1 MHPHDR
7 DREVL
12 FRRNA
17 GRCDFGPTGP
27 CLTAPK
33 PDREHRETEH
43 GDDREDRK
51 RDPGKRVVIRDQV
64 DDPDDQSSCSE
75 QEMAQDQGGPDPVT
89 RLLLLLH
96 PAPHQP
102 DRKQHEAAACG
113 DQPGDERSPF
123 HVRLLW
129 VVTASRSPSLY
140 REAVLLSLG
149 IPAHCAA
156 KDREQDATI
165 TVLAPA
171 PAGIAA
177 DLYDGGAFER
187 TREERRPH
195 SAVDRA
201 ELRVCPDKRAQRA
214 GGGRDHRAV
223 TGYLR
228 DGRLIAEVPQSGA
241 NTGKG
246 SPERLCGPASTL
258 ASELSTESDPDL
270 VQALAAPVPGERI
283 DSERDQLLVAAPGE
297 FDGAQLRSH
306 TIGLGRPPRSRPGSS
321 GSPFEGGNQEPRSGE
336 PLESTS
342 CDVSMNLMGGSHLVR
357 CHRQLLCTREQ
368 ERLAKS
374 PIPECVEPM
383 HHFLET
389 W

>member
-1 MHPHDR
+1 MIQTTSPPAASRKWLRIKGGRIRLPASCCCFIPPRISQIESNTKPPPAVISQAMSAAHFMSAP
-7 DREVL
+7 L
-12 FRRNA
+12 GSSRRA
-17 GRCDFGPTGP
+17 
-27 CLTAPK
+27 
-33 PDREHRETEH
+33 E
-43 GDDREDRK
+43 
-51 RDPGKRVVIRDQV
+51 
-64 DDPDDQSSCSE
+64 
-75 QEMAQDQGGPDPVT
+75 
-89 RLLLLLH
+89 
-96 PAPHQP
+96 
-102 DRKQHEAAACG
+102 
-113 DQPGDERSPF
+113 
-123 HVRLLW
+123 VRLY
-129 VVTASRSPSLY
+129 AAKRY
-140 REAVLLSLG
+140 LLSLG

-156 KDREQDATI
+156 KHREQDATI

-241 NTGKG
+241 NTGQG
-246 SPERLCGPASTL
+246 SPERLCGTDSTL

-342 CDVSMNLMGGSHLVR
+342 C
-357 CHRQLLCTREQ
+357 
-368 ERLAKS
+368 
-374 PIPECVEPM
+374 
-383 HHFLET
+383 
-389 W
+389 